1 MSAAATAICCG
12 RSGAGRAHATLACDQ
27 QCRWTQVQTQ
37 TLKNRLAR
45 STTSH
50 NVTLAKASELLSK
63 GDAPVRD
70 ADIFVVPI
78 EGVDLN
84 YRAYIVAETEAAGAV
99 RHCEK

>member
-1 MSAAATAICCG
+1 LFSKVENATAV
-12 RSGAGRAHATLACDQ
+12 RASSILIAPLACDQ

-70 ADIFVVPI
+70 ADILFVLI
-78 EGVDLN
+78 EGVDPN
-84 YRAYIVAETEAAGAV
+84 CRA
-99 RHCEK
+99 